1 LILGFALA
9 GRIFGEKMNILLLG
23 SGGRE
28 HAFAWKIVQSALC
41 NRLFVAP
48 GNPGIAAHG
57 VPVAIDPND
66 FAAIADF
73 VLKESISMV
82 IVGPEEPLVRGIF
95 DYFQQ
100 RPDLAQVQVVGPSRD
115 AARLEGSKAYAKVFM
130 QEMGIPTAAY
140 REFSAETLEEGLA
153 WVAAHP
159 LPVVLKADGLA
170 AGKGVLI
177 CHSHE
182 EALTEFKAMLGGK
195 FGSAGNKVVVE
206 AFLQG
211 REFSVFVLTNGAQ
224 YKILPI
230 AKDYKRVGE
239 GDTGLNTGGMGAV
252 SPVSFVDE
260 ALMAKVRERIV
271 VPTIAGIQRR
281 GLIYQGFVFLGLI
294 EVAGDP
300 YVIEYNCRMGD
311 PETEVVLPRLKS
323 DLLVLLRAMGEGH
336 LDAFEVEEDPLA
348 AATVML
354 VSGGYP
360 GDYVKGKAIS
370 GLDEVAG
377 SLVFHAGTQEP
388 APGQLVTN
396 GGRVMAITSFGRDF
410 RDALEVSY
418 ANADKIH
425 FERKYFRRDIG
436 FDL

>member
-1 LILGFALA
+1 MILGFALA

-28 HAFAWKIVQSALC
+28 HAFAWKIAQSPLC
-41 NRLFVAP
+41 DRLFVAP
-48 GNPGIAAHG
+48 GNPGTGAHG
-57 VPVAIDPND
+57 LLVSLDPND
-66 FAAIADF
+66 FGAVADF
-73 VLKESISMV
+73 VLRESISMV

-95 DYFQQ
+95 DYFRQ
-100 RPDLAQVQVVGPSRD
+100 RPDLDQVQVVGPSRD
-115 AARLEGSKAYAKVFM
+115 AALLEGSKAYAKVFM

-140 REFSAETLEEGLA
+140 REFAAETIEEGLA
-153 WVAAHP
+153 WIAAHP

-177 CHSHE
+177 CHTHE

-195 FGSAGNKVVVE
+195 FGTAGNKVVVE

-211 REFSVFVLTNGAQ
+211 REFSVFVLTNGVQ

-230 AKDYKRVGE
+230 AKDYKRIGE

-260 ALMAKVRERIV
+260 ALMSKVHERIV
-271 VPTIAGIQRR
+271 APTIAGIRKR
-281 GLIYQGFVFLGLI
+281 GLVYQGFVFLGLI
-294 EVAGDP
+294 EVGGDP

-323 DLLVLLRAMGEGH
+323 DLLALLQAMGKGH
-336 LDAFEVEEDPLA
+336 LDTFEVEEDPRA
-348 AATVML
+348 AATVVL

-360 GDYVKGKAIS
+360 GDYIKGKTIS

-377 SLVFHAGTQEP
+377 SLVFHAGTQV
-388 APGQLVTN
+388 AASGQLVTN
-396 GGRVMAITSFGRDF
+396 GGRVLAITSFGEDF
-410 RDALEVSY
+410 REALQTSY
-418 ANADKIH
+418 ANADKIE
-425 FERKYFRRDIG
+425 FKGKYFRRDIG